1 MFILDL
7 KTTTNLFTPEQIEA
21 INIYALIRSLSPEDY
36 AKESVHEFNVNLNGL
51 RLAEYLLHDFAQP
64 EDLDLDQIVEVI
76 SKKIDFYEADR
87 VMELADM
94 GKLGHDFAVT
104 DRLLYLALIEF
115 TDYIKD
121 EADDSHLAIIN
132 RLHQLIETQ

>member
-21 INIYALIRSLSPEDY
+21 INIYALIRSLSSEDY

-51 RLAEYLLHDFAQP
+51 RLSEFMLHDFAQP
-64 EDLDLDQIVEVI
+64 EDLDLDQIMDII

-87 VMELADM
+87 VKELADT
-94 GKLGHDFAVT
+94 GELGHDFSVT

-115 TDYIKD
+115 SEYIKD
-121 EADDSHLAIIN
+121 EADDDHLAIIN